1 MTLSAIKVADLVV
14 IPVQPSPYDV
24 WATEDLV
31 SVIKARQEITDG
43 KPKAA
48 FLITRA
54 IRRTELS
61 RDVSTALSEMGLPVM
76 QSMTIQRQIYPKTA
90 AMGLTP
96 ADSEPDG
103 EAAKEIKAII
113 AEIASMIEV
122 NI

>member
-1 MTLSAIKVADLVV
+1 MYGRRKTLFRLS
-14 IPVQPSPYDV
+14 
-24 WATEDLV
+24 
-31 SVIKARQEITDG
+31 
-43 KPKAA
+43 
-48 FLITRA
+48 
-54 IRRTELS
+54 ELS